1 MKASLFKKANVNS
14 GYISSDLGSRAREA
28 MVLFC
33 CGMLRSPAEFYIQFW
48 YFKKEINNLDHV

>member
-1 MKASLFKKANVNS
+1 MLKEVNVNS